1 MKMSKNKIYRALFD
15 SCDFSNLPQFS
26 ISSTELRKNLGE
38 HTYNAWVEKA
48 GGVNELLSHL
58 MALVEKALETFNAKQ
73 LNDLR
78 NFSKLKDKAH
88 ST

>member
-1 MKMSKNKIYRALFD
+1 MKMSKKKIYRALFD

-26 ISSTELRKNLGE
+26 ISSTKLRKNLGD

-48 GGVNELLSHL
+48 GGVNQLLSQL
-58 MALVEKALETFNAKQ
+58 MALIEKSLETFDAKQ

-78 NFSKLKDKAH
+78 NFSKQKV
-88 ST
+88 